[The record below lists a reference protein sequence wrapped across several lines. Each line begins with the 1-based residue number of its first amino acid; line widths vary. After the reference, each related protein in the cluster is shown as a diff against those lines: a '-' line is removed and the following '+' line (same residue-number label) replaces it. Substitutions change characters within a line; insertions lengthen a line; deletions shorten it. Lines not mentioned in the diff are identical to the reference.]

1 MRMRKTNRLLSAI
14 TLFAIFNQGCSTT
27 QSSLATGAGIGG
39 LAGAGVGAIADP
51 GPDGNN
57 RFRNIVIGTA
67 AGSLVGAGTAYA
79 IDRSNHDSNED
90 GKKQGKKEAEEE
102 ANRRNQPSGSGNT
115 PELIPP
121 KTEAK
126 WIPDQVRGSTFVPGH
141 FEYSIV
147 SPARWEAK

>member
-1 MRMRKTNRLLSAI
+1 VKTRKIVPI
-14 TLFAIFNQGCSTT
+14 TLFIFANALEGCSTT

-39 LAGAGVGAIADP
+39 LAGTGVGALADP

-67 AGSLVGAGTAYA
+67 AGSLLGAGTAYA
-79 IDRSNHDSNED
+79 IDKGNHDANED
-90 GKKQGKKEAEEE
+90 GKKQGRKDAETEQ
-102 ANRRNQPSGSGNT
+102 AQRIQAVGSGGV
-115 PELIPP
+115 PELVPP

-126 WIPDQVRGSTFVPGH
+126 WVPDSVHGSTFVPGH

-147 SPARWEAK
+147 SPARWETK

>member
-1 MRMRKTNRLLSAI
+1 
-14 TLFAIFNQGCSTT
+14 
-27 QSSLATGAGIGG
+27 
-39 LAGAGVGAIADP
+39 VGAIADP

-67 AGSLVGAGTAYA
+67 AGSLVGAGAAYA

-102 ANRRNQPSGSGNT
+102 ANRRNQSSGSGNT

-126 WIPDQVRGSTFVPGH
+126 WIPDQVHGSTFVPGH